1 MQNQGNALLWVRL
14 LGFVWN
20 FRKHLHIIDRRIVG
34 LTGPGHHVLV
44 ESGTARMFE

>member
-1 MQNQGNALLWVRL
+1 MQNHRNAPLRVGHLDF
-14 LGFVWN
+14 GWN

-34 LTGPGHHVLV
+34 LTGPGHHMLV